1 MANLKTSY
9 LGLEME
15 CPILVGASGLT
26 MTPEGVGRAAEA
38 GAGAVVLKSLFEE
51 QIRLE
56 FADTEAAITD
66 DMDMHSEA
74 YAYLE
79 ADLAAR
85 QGPRRYLELIR
96 SASRAVSIPV
106 IASVNCTGSETWVE
120 FAEQIAAA
128 GAAALEVNLYILP
141 TDPEMPGAEIERA
154 YLDAVEQVTA
164 SVKIPVA
171 VKLAPYLTNAGW
183 MAKEMASRGADG
195 LVIFNRFY
203 QPDIDLEAEEYRG
216 GLVKTN
222 PGDHRRIL
230 RWLALLSGRVS
241 CDLCGVGGIHDGQTV
256 AKAIMA
262 GAQAVQAVSV
272 FYERGVAHL
281 AEMRAELEGF
291 MDGKG
296 YADLDAFRGKLSH
309 ERLGNAPRLERAQYI
324 KAFVGIE

>member
-9 LGLEME
+9 LGLEID
-15 CPILVGASGLT
+15 CPILVGSSSLT

-51 QIRLE
+51 QIRQE
-56 FADTEAAITD
+56 FEETEAAITD

-74 YAYLE
+74 YAYLQ

-85 QGPRRYLELIR
+85 QGPRKYLDLIR
-96 SASRAVSIPV
+96 SASRSVSIPV

-128 GAAALEVNLYILP
+128 GAAAIEVNLYILP
-141 TDPEMPGAEIERA
+141 TDPETSGEEIERA
-154 YLDAVEQVTA
+154 YLHAAEQVTA

-183 MAKEMASRGADG
+183 MARELATRGVDG

-203 QPDIDLEAEEYRG
+203 QPDIDLETETYRG
-216 GLVKTN
+216 GLVKTH
-222 PGDHRRIL
+222 PGEHRRIL
-230 RWLALLSGRVS
+230 RWLALLSGRIS
-241 CDLCGVGGIHDGQTV
+241 CDLCGVGGIRDGDTV
-256 AKAIMA
+256 AKAILA
-262 GAQAVQAVSV
+262 GAQAVQAVSI
-272 FYERGVAHL
+272 FYEKGVTHL
-281 AEMRAELEGF
+281 AEMRTGLQTY

-296 YADLDAFRGKLSH
+296 YADLEAFRGKLSH
-309 ERLGNAPRLERAQYI
+309 EHLEDAPRLERVQYI